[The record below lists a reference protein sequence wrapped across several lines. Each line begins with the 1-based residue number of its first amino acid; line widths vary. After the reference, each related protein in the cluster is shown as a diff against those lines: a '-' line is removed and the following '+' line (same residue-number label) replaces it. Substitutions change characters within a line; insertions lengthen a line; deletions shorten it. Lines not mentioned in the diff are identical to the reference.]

1 MLAFRAARAGTEGS
15 DVKRAGDETVN
26 DAALAAGASPR
37 AGVLASVS
45 VVSASVLAFEVVLT
59 RVFAAILQYHFMF
72 LVLSVA
78 LCGLGLGGFLAHAVR
93 RSRELSLP
101 LLAALLG
108 ASIAGSVLFC
118 LRILFARFPEAYAL
132 AAMVLLVPFV
142 LAGTFLAELF
152 SRHAAWSGKL
162 YAWDLAGAAGA
173 AVAVVALLRA
183 VPAPDACLVVAA
195 AAALAGVLVGSPG
208 AGGRAGPLAAFA
220 VLAAAVPLQRHVK
233 FLDIPAVPPRYDR
246 EHRSLADRGI
256 TQHLFTELGD
266 PSRGTRI
273 LETRWSA
280 FSRTDLVETRTA
292 VGDLDYRLVYTDG
305 TSPTPMIRWNGD
317 PRSLGPVAD
326 SFPLCDWAFAVA
338 PLRNR
343 REGEG
348 AVLSIGPGGGLDA
361 LLALHHGAQRF
372 EGAEID
378 PSIPA
383 LVRDHGDFNGAVYDR
398 PRVHVAVADGRAY
411 VREEASRGKRY
422 ALIFSALTK
431 TTATGAGGMLV
442 ESYVHTV
449 EAARDYLEALEEEGL
464 VVWVVDHHLLA
475 ARFFATALA
484 ALGREGLEPAAACRR
499 VAVLAD
505 TATKGPYKFAVAV
518 FRSPPSAE
526 RSGAMEE
533 AAGRRGLSVLWLP
546 GSVRGARLFRDVAEG
561 RLDLDG
567 FVRHFRSVEAGGA
580 DVSPCPDDRPFVLS
594 SRPGLPPLFPQLAG
608 LALAVAVGFA
618 AIAWRWGGADRMQ
631 GSDLRFVVYFL
642 ALGAGFMLVE
652 IPIAQKL
659 ILPLGYPTLALAV
672 ILFSLLLGG
681 GLGSFSSQRFEGH
694 RLRRWAVVATAAV
707 ALLALAYRPVLGWLH
722 DGLLGSGLWTRSF
735 VASALLLPLGFFLGS
750 PFPSGLRLFAT
761 SRPRHVPLAWG
772 LNGVASVVGSLAA
785 AMGGKLL
792 GFDAALAA
800 GAVLYA
806 LASLLLAVGG
816 PRRSAVGFGEPTGWR
831 AVRDSNPRPSA

>member
-1 MLAFRAARAGTEGS
+1 MRRAGGETATGS
-15 DVKRAGDETVN
+15 AP
-26 DAALAAGASPR
+26 AAQAAPG
-37 AGVLASVS
+37 AGVLVALS
-45 VVSASVLAFEVVLT
+45 VVSASVLAFEVALT

-93 RSRELSLP
+93 RSREPSLP

-108 ASIAGSVLFC
+108 ASIAGSLLLC
-118 LRILFARFPEAYAL
+118 LRVLFARFPEAYAL
-132 AAMVLLVPFV
+132 AAAVLLVPFV

-152 SRHAAWSGKL
+152 ARHAAWSGKL

-173 AVAVVALLRA
+173 AVATVALLQA
-183 VPAPDACLVVAA
+183 VPAPDACLVIAA
-195 AAALAGVLVGSPG
+195 AAAVAGLVVGSPG
-208 AGGRAGPLAAFA
+208 RIAPLAALV
-220 VLAAAVPLQRHVK
+220 VLVAALALQRHVK
-233 FLDIPAVPPRYDR
+233 LLEIPAVPPRYDR

-280 FSRTDLVETRTA
+280 FSRTDLVETPTA

-305 TSPTPMIRWNGD
+305 TSPSPMIRWNGD
-317 PRSLGPVAD
+317 PRSLGPVAA

-338 PLRNR
+338 PLRD
-343 REGEG
+343 REDGG
-348 AVLSIGPGGGLDA
+348 GTVLSIGPGGGLDA
-361 LLALHHGAQRF
+361 LLALHHGAPRF

-383 LVRDHGDFNGAVYDR
+383 LVRDHADFNGSIYDR
-398 PRVHVAVADGRAY
+398 PGVEVVVADGRAY
-411 VREEASRGKRY
+411 AREEAARGKRY

-442 ESYVHTV
+442 ESYVNTV
-449 EAARDYLEALEEEGL
+449 EAARDYLEALEDRGL
-464 VVWVVDHHLLA
+464 FAWVVDHHLLA

-484 ALGREGLEPAAACRR
+484 ALGREGLGPAAACRR
-499 VAVLAD
+499 VALLAD
-505 TATKGPYKFAVAV
+505 TETKGPYKFALAV
-518 FRSPPSAE
+518 FRSAPSAE
-526 RSGAMEE
+526 RCRAMEE
-533 AAGRRGLSVLWLP
+533 EAARRGLSVLWLP
-546 GSVRGARLFRDVAEG
+546 GSARGARLFREVAEG
-561 RLDLDG
+561 RLGLDG
-567 FVRHFRSVEAGGA
+567 FVRHFRSPEARGA

-608 LALAVAVGFA
+608 LALALAAGFVGLS
-618 AIAWRWGGADRMQ
+618 WRWGDSDRMRAT
-631 GSDLRFVVYFL
+631 DARFLLYFL
-642 ALGAGFMLVE
+642 ALGVGFMLVE
-652 IPIAQKL
+652 IPTAQKL

-681 GLGSFSSQRFEGH
+681 GLGSFVSQRFEDD
-694 RLRRWAVVATAAV
+694 RLRRWAALATTTV

-722 DGLLGSGLWTRSF
+722 EGLVGSSLWTRSL

-750 PFPSGLRLFAT
+750 PFPSGLRLFAA
-761 SRPRHVPLAWG
+761 SRPRHIPLMWG

-785 AMGGKLL
+785 AMGGKLF
-792 GFDAALAA
+792 GFDAVLLA
-800 GAVLYA
+800 GAALYA
-806 LASLLLAVGG
+806 FASLLIV
-816 PRRSAVGFGEPTGWR
+816 TGR
-831 AVRDSNPRPSA
+831 PRPSSRRGTGEVGW